1 MKSPIL
7 LLGVLLT
14 IPILAQTEMPRPR
27 VVPVP
32 EPVQHDPR
40 PVADPLRKNTTIRLQ
55 GTTTTGQD
63 VDLSLTGLGPRFNA
77 DQMIAGNDS
86 VMSCDYLVS
95 ETDRGFMVSYTL
107 RIRVRMG
114 TNPGSP
120 GPPNAEFRDLSLSGN
135 ILCKPG
141 EPVVI
146 VKNGDKSLQ
155 LTVTQ
160 NSEEPKK

>member
-77 DQMIAGNDS
+77 DQMIAGNDT

-107 RIRVRMG
+107 VVQVKAATSVNQGSTIYNYRDVSLKG
-114 TNPGSP
+114 TV
-120 GPPNAEFRDLSLSGN
+120 
-135 ILCKPG
+135 LCKAG